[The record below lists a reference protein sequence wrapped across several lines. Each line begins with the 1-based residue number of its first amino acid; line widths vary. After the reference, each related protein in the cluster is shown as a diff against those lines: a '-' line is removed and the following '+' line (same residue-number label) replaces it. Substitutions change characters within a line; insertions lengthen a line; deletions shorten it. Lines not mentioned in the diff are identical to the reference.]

1 MYDETR
7 YIMSEKV
14 VFVLGD
20 KLPTYCDSS
29 ISIYMVATKPESKKM
44 FSTIK
49 SYTKALINIWKGS
62 FGDIHVT
69 SRSSVT
75 NKLQKIVKHYY
86 SQVYVKVHRK
96 SKNHKK
102 NVKSV
107 GKSSRQLNK
116 SWRTMLL
123 PWTIKYHS
131 VRYFYVKVTAAND
144 FLQ

>member
-1 MYDETR
+1 
-7 YIMSEKV
+7 MSEKV

-20 KLPTYCDSS
+20 KLPTYYDAA
-29 ISIYMVATKPESKKM
+29 ISTYMVATKPKSKKM
-44 FSTIK
+44 VSTIN
-49 SYTKALINIWKGS
+49 SYTKTLIDIWKRS
-62 FGDIHVT
+62 FGDLHVT

-75 NKLQKIVKHYY
+75 NKLQKLVEHYY

-96 SKNHKK
+96 SEKHKK

-123 PWTIKYHS
+123 PRTSKYHP
-131 VRYFYVKVTAAND
+131 VRYSYV
-144 FLQ
+144 

>member
-1 MYDETR
+1 
-7 YIMSEKV
+7 MSEKV

-20 KLPTYCDSS
+20 KLRTYYHAT
-29 ISIYMVATKPESKKM
+29 ISTYMVATKPKSKKM
-44 FSTIK
+44 ISTIN
-49 SYTKALINIWKGS
+49 SYTKALIDIWKRS
-62 FGDIHVT
+62 FGDLHVT

-75 NKLQKIVKHYY
+75 NKLQKLVEHYY

-96 SKNHKK
+96 SEKHKK

-123 PWTIKYHS
+123 LRTSKYHP
-131 VRYFYVKVTAAND
+131 VRYSYV
-144 FLQ
+144 

>member
-1 MYDETR
+1 
-7 YIMSEKV
+7 MSEKV
-14 VFVLGD
+14 VFVLGE
-20 KLPTYCDSS
+20 KLPTGYDAA
-29 ISIYMVATKPESKKM
+29 ISIYMVATKPKSKKM
-44 FSTIK
+44 VSTIN
-49 SYTKALINIWKGS
+49 SYTKALIDIWKRS
-62 FGDIHVT
+62 FGDLHVT
-69 SRSSVT
+69 SRSSVN
-75 NKLQKIVKHYY
+75 NKLQKLVEHYY

-96 SKNHKK
+96 SEKHKK